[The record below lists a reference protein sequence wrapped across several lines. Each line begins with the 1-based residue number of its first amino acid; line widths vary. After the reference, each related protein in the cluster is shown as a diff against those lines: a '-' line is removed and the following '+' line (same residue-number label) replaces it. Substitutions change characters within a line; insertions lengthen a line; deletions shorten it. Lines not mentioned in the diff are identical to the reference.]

1 MTVDGKLTLKR
12 GLSSKIIM
20 GLMDEESHYFLHK
33 KRTEFD
39 AIMVGS
45 NTIKIDNSILTNR
58 LAQRKESNS
67 CDPMQRCIH
76 IAGIECPE
84 QGCADDH
91 RGFRKSGSI
100 KNSGHQG

>member
-1 MTVDGKLTLKR
+1 MSTSRPYVTLISEMTVDGKLTLKR

-20 GLMDEESHYFLHK
+20 GLMDMESQKFLHK

-58 LAQRKESNS
+58 LVE
-67 CDPMQRCIH
+67 
-76 IAGIECPE
+76 AGARSVSSRARMRPY
-84 QGCADDH
+84 
-91 RGFRKSGSI
+91 RSSRTSLTTMRPP
-100 KNSGHQG
+100 